1 MNCAQLVDIL
11 ILILAYLCR
20 SAGLWL
26 QEGELR
32 FPEAQSTLIQ
42 TEHLGHLF
50 DAVVQLLWFVL
61 VQCHSLIIEF
71 GAKIQIIRQSAK

>member
-1 MNCAQLVDIL
+1 MNGAQLVDVL
-11 ILILAYLCR
+11 LLILAYLR
-20 SAGLWL
+20 RTTGLWL
-26 QEGELR
+26 QKGELR
-32 FPEAQSTLIQ
+32 FPKAQRALIQ

-71 GAKIQIIRQSAK
+71 GAKIRIIRQSTK